1 MATPS
6 NDPWDDARV
15 ADLVRFDEALRRGET
30 PTPDDSHADA
40 DLDQAQRFLLRLQA
54 AWKRSSPRIGP
65 YVVTRSLGQGAFGP
79 AYLVEDPKTRAPL
92 VLKTLWPDLG
102 AQASL
107 RKNLQDEALRLRQL
121 THPEIVPLRDFHANG
136 PFCIA
141 VTDFCPGLSL
151 ASWLRHHPQ
160 GCPWMTAAK
169 CVSGVAEVLD
179 AAHRQGITHGNLKPT
194 NLFLPCIEAIAP
206 ERLGQSQLRVSDF
219 GLARTIQESRLP
231 AQAGLPW
238 PMPQYL
244 APEQLSSRRR
254 EAGPA
259 ADVYAL
265 GVLLYELV
273 TGRSPVKGSTREE
286 IFVNTRE
293 KTPPPARAFRPEIP
307 AALEALMQACLE
319 KKPHARPTSAQFLA
333 NGLDAI
339 VPRTQQSPPAWW
351 KTWLKWK

>member
-1 MATPS
+1 MPS
-6 NDPWDDARV
+6 NDPWDDERV

-30 PTPDDSHADA
+30 PRPDDSRADP

-65 YVVTRSLGQGAFGP
+65 YVVTRNLGQGSFGP
-79 AYLVEDPKTRAPL
+79 TYLAEDPHTRGPL

-107 RKNLQDEALRLRQL
+107 RQRLQKEALRLRQL
-121 THPEIVPLRDFHANG
+121 RHDRIVGLKDFHVNG

-141 VTDFCPGLSL
+141 VTDFCPGQPL
-151 ASWLRHHPQ
+151 ASWLRKKTQ
-160 GCPWMTAAK
+160 GCPWPAAVH
-169 CVSGVAEVLD
+169 CVASVAEIIE

-194 NLFLPCIEAIAP
+194 NLFLPDDAEVTP
-206 ERLGQSQLRVSDF
+206 ENLGRAQLRVTDF
-219 GLARTIQESRLP
+219 GLAKTVQESRLP

-254 EAGPA
+254 TVGPE

-293 KTPPPARAFRPEIP
+293 KTPPPARAYRPEIP
-307 AALEALMQACLE
+307 AALETLMQACLE
-319 KKPHARPTSAQFLA
+319 KKPQARPTSAQFLA

-351 KTWLKWK
+351 KTWLGWK